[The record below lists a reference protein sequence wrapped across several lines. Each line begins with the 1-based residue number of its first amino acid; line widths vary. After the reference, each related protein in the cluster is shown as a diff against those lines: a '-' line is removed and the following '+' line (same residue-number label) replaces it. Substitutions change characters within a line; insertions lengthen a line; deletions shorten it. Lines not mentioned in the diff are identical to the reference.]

1 MPSVYKPVDPSLGLM
16 RADIGAASLSLFGDP
31 YALDPFDSNGEQSA
45 DPPSPL
51 SAKRRVL
58 SRSALQS
65 HQPVARPVAM
75 GLARRQLPAVAPE
88 PSVEEAPVPD
98 LLGSILCGQSLLMM
112 SSADVVIHRD
122 GSLSAK
128 RAGEHHG
135 LPFLMDVEM

>member
-1 MPSVYKPVDPSLGLM
+1 M
-16 RADIGAASLSLFGDP
+16 
-31 YALDPFDSNGEQSA
+31 
-45 DPPSPL
+45 
-51 SAKRRVL
+51 
-58 SRSALQS
+58 
-65 HQPVARPVAM
+65 
-75 GLARRQLPAVAPE
+75 APE